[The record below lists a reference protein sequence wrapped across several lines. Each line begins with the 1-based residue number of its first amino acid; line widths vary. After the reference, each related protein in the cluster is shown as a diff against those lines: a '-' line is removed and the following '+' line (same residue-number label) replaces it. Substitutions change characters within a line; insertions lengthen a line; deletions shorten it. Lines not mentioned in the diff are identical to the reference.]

1 MKYKDHILM
10 FIINFASL
18 LVWAQ
23 NEDVKK
29 NIDRCSV
36 SVNTPRKA
44 VDGFLT
50 MDNSPVMGNG
60 NLMITVGSTQ
70 NSLTFY
76 LGKTDFW
83 RDKCHEKE
91 NDGWQSAL
99 VLPSSLHI
107 KMPGFSNAAFRQTL
121 DMYNAEIVTVFSE
134 AGSEI
139 KFRTVTPHEAD
150 NFLINEISNTG
161 KNTVGFL
168 LETTTLQYRI
178 PNNPFEILAGKHIAK
193 ENIAWVTRKTHV
205 PPVYEEYGSKNFR
218 MWAAT
223 GTKVLGTKSTLSVEN
238 KWSFSTDDND
248 VKTTSQITIL
258 PGEKIYVVTK
268 VNSAGIP
275 VTMNPEN
282 PLPALLD
289 DLKNMDNTGAVNLIS
304 SHRKWWGSYWN
315 KSYID
320 LNDERLVERV
330 YYGALYVFGCANK
343 VGKYPAGCNGWPV
356 NDMVVWG
363 GDYHWNYNNQAV
375 YYGAFSS
382 NRTELSEPYDRT
394 VTEANIFGRRHAE
407 KLGVPGTVFFV
418 ATAPGHLN
426 EAQTIDQRT
435 HAVEAALNQ
444 INHWY
449 YTYDIDWMKANYR
462 FLIDVADYWDFDLL
476 KNAEVRSD
484 GTLRY
489 VVINSAPMEGASN
502 DKFNGI
508 TGMAFL
514 KRFYTAMIEI
524 TTELN
529 KAGFP
534 TGKNERDIAQW
545 NDFVLRMSDYPKSYA
560 YGRKVF
566 AWSEQSLNPLLTQ
579 QDWILYP
586 VFPTEQVGLSSNPE
600 LLKIARNTLVIKPQ
614 YYMEWLNNPTQIFS
628 IASRLAH
635 HPPEILERF
644 KAYFDGLGINNF
656 KSSGS
661 NTENTAILESINSML
676 MQSQEG
682 FIRLFPCWHFPDASF
697 YQLRSTGAFL
707 VSAEKRNGVIQ
718 PFSVFSEK
726 GRECSVLSP
735 WGESDLIVTDETGN
749 IIGTTP
755 ANYSAGKIFSFQT
768 KTGTTY
774 KISSKEKLPAEIPY
788 PNAALYK
795 KVTTSSDYQPDEKS
809 LLHDNQ
815 KYAEL
820 ARLDNAS
827 QTLSIQKP
835 NWGTAKLTD
844 GARINTSAGH
854 RGWTSNLHDN
864 ENNTEWLTVDLGKV
878 DSVKSIHLWPLDHGD
893 AWQHTHCT
901 EPFVNSG
908 EIDQSFDGFPL
919 SFKIMV
925 SVNETDWT
933 EVARFENYALPA
945 SNIHLTEQKPKD
957 ILGPEIFQFRPQEA
971 RYVKVEASKLRKT
984 RYFGKYAMQLAEIEV
999 IRRAD

>member
-1 MKYKDHILM
+1 
-10 FIINFASL
+10 
-18 LVWAQ
+18 
-23 NEDVKK
+23 
-29 NIDRCSV
+29 
-36 SVNTPRKA
+36 
-44 VDGFLT
+44 
-50 MDNSPVMGNG
+50 
-60 NLMITVGSTQ
+60 
-70 NSLTFY
+70 
-76 LGKTDFW
+76 
-83 RDKCHEKE
+83 
-91 NDGWQSAL
+91 
-99 VLPSSLHI
+99 
-107 KMPGFSNAAFRQTL
+107 
-121 DMYNAEIVTVFSE
+121 
-134 AGSEI
+134 
-139 KFRTVTPHEAD
+139 
-150 NFLINEISNTG
+150 
-161 KNTVGFL
+161 
-168 LETTTLQYRI
+168 
-178 PNNPFEILAGKHIAK
+178 
-193 ENIAWVTRKTHV
+193 
-205 PPVYEEYGSKNFR
+205 
-218 MWAAT
+218 
-223 GTKVLGTKSTLSVEN
+223 
-238 KWSFSTDDND
+238 
-248 VKTTSQITIL
+248 
-258 PGEKIYVVTK
+258 
-268 VNSAGIP
+268 
-275 VTMNPEN
+275 
-282 PLPALLD
+282 
-289 DLKNMDNTGAVNLIS
+289 
-304 SHRKWWGSYWN
+304 
-315 KSYID
+315 
-320 LNDERLVERV
+320 
-330 YYGALYVFGCANK
+330 
-343 VGKYPAGCNGWPV
+343 
-356 NDMVVWG
+356 
-363 GDYHWNYNNQAV
+363 
-375 YYGAFSS
+375 
-382 NRTELSEPYDRT
+382 
-394 VTEANIFGRRHAE
+394 
-407 KLGVPGTVFFV
+407 
-418 ATAPGHLN
+418 
-426 EAQTIDQRT
+426 
-435 HAVEAALNQ
+435 
-444 INHWY
+444 
-449 YTYDIDWMKANYR
+449 
-462 FLIDVADYWDFDLL
+462 
-476 KNAEVRSD
+476 
-484 GTLRY
+484 
-489 VVINSAPMEGASN
+489 MEGASN